1 MSENTTVFMAEIEA
15 IKRSVEY
22 VINSNLLPDMKFLK
36 IYVDSQAA
44 LLALNSVEIG
54 STQVKE
60 TIISLNQLGSM
71 AKVTMVWT
79 KAHIGTIGNERA
91 DELAKAGTSLGEINI
106 RIPLPLSYIKG
117 RIKEKMREIWAQEW
131 VEYPHGWQTKQ
142 LCMTPS
148 TNMTKKLMEMSRHDV
163 GRLVR
168 LVSGHNTLNY
178 HMSLMTPG
186 SSDRCR
192 FCRES
197 RETFYHF
204 IKECPRLREHRAK
217 IFQN

>member
-1 MSENTTVFMAEIEA
+1 MRRGDIQRSDRSSKNGIYRMSENTTVFMAEIEA

-131 VEYPHGWQTKQ
+131 VEYPHGRQTKQ
-142 LCMTPS
+142 LCMIPS
-148 TNMTKKLMEMSRHDV
+148 TNMTKKTHGDEQ
-163 GRLVR
+163 
-168 LVSGHNTLNY
+168 
-178 HMSLMTPG
+178 
-186 SSDRCR
+186 
-192 FCRES
+192 
-197 RETFYHF
+197 
-204 IKECPRLREHRAK
+204 A
-217 IFQN
+217 